1 MEFTSNTGG
10 GANSDARLTAV
21 ENAIAAE
28 EAAREAADTKIKGMI
43 ADTDVG
49 VLSARMNDAEAVLE
63 QLGTPTSKTMSTNP
77 TTSGYLNSDGSVA
90 ASTGR
95 KCSDYIDISGAATV
109 DIINAIAISAANY
122 TYAAFYDSDKD
133 LIQALKYT
141 KASESVTVSGIEV
154 PEGAKY
160 MRATVDPTGA
170 SKCTLHIP
178 NEINEYIGNVI
189 YPLSNK
195 TIAFF
200 GGSVCKYMN
209 DYGVSSELI
218 YKMTGAAYG
227 FYSVYG
233 DGYANLTTISDGVA
247 TMGGMPKQVDDFISS
262 GKSADIFVLWSS
274 TNDLWSVLP
283 GDSTD
288 YISADS
294 FDITKLATQS
304 GGMNYC
310 INKLQTNFP
319 SSKILIIG
327 SLKHFQ
333 DENGYGVN
341 GNLHNL
347 VKAQQEVAQRNSLPF
362 YSLWENSG
370 INEYNYTNY
379 ISLTTSTGAVDKIH
393 PTADGYRYFV
403 PKMLR
408 WIVDN
413 AV

>member
-1 MEFTSNTGG
+1 MAYKRHNFVNKTPLSATSLNEIEDGI
-10 GANSDARLTAV
+10 
-21 ENAIAAE
+21 IAAE
-28 EAAREAADTKIKGMI
+28 NTAAEAKE
-43 ADTDVG
+43 G
-49 VLSARMNDAEAVLE
+49 VTTAEAVLE
-63 QLGTPTSKTMSTNP
+63 QLGTPIAKAISLKP
-77 TTSGYLNSDGSVA
+77 TTTGYLNSDGSIA
-90 ASTGR
+90 NSTSR
-95 KCSDYIDISGAATV
+95 KCSDYIDISGAATI
-109 DIINAIAISAANY
+109 DIVNVIAIAAANN
-122 TYAAFYDSDKD
+122 TYAAFYDSDKAFM
-133 LIQALKYT
+133 QALKHT
-141 KASESVTVSGIEV
+141 SNSESLTVSGIDV

-160 MRATVDPTGA
+160 IRATVNPTST
-170 SKCTLHIP
+170 SKCKIYIP

-189 YPLSNK
+189 YPLSGK

-209 DYGVSSELI
+209 DYSVSGELT
-218 YKMTGAAYG
+218 YKMTGAAHD

-247 TMGGMPKQVDDFISS
+247 TMGGIPKQVDNFISS

-274 TNDLWSVLP
+274 TNDLWGVLP
-283 GDSTD
+283 GESTD
-288 YISADS
+288 YTSADS

-333 DENGYGVN
+333 NENGYGVN
-341 GNLHNL
+341 GNFHNL
-347 VKAQQEVAQRNSLPF
+347 VKAQEEVAQRNSLPF

-370 INEYNYTNY
+370 INEYNYANY
-379 ISLTTSTGAVDKIH
+379 IQLTTSTGDVDKIH
-393 PTADGYRYFV
+393 PTADGYRYFA
-403 PKMLR
+403 PKMIR